1 MNTSGNFCLK
11 CGCEFLDKKRKRNIT
26 GEFGKIY
33 QAVFNE
39 NLSENDALP
48 RAVCASCKYQI
59 EKAWQQSR
67 KAEEQSIQYL
77 SLLKRKHDQ
86 SPLSSSCG
94 DEQTVTRIERK
105 KKGHRLVFEA
115 NCPEQMWVTANTHPA
130 KEFPYILPKLL
141 TTSAAVA
148 HACVSEP
155 PSTIRQ
161 VREVHN
167 VATQTAKSSCHCQPS
182 AKKGTFVKVS
192 SQYNIIVPLII
203 RTACLQD
210 QLSYVYWSYHI
221 QRLLTSCHIWG
232 MNSKILVLVPK

>member
-1 MNTSGNFCLK
+1 MMNTSGNFCLK

-77 SLLKRKHDQ
+77 SLLKRKHDY

-94 DEQTVTRIERK
+94 DEQTVTRIERIK

-115 NCPEQMWVTANTHPA
+115 NCPEQMSVTANPA
-130 KEFPYILPKLL
+130 KEFAYILPKLL
-141 TTSAAVA
+141 TPSAAVA
-148 HACVSEP
+148 HAFVSEP
-155 PSTIRQ
+155 PSTICQ
-161 VREVHN
+161 VREVRRLQN
-167 VATQTAKSSCHCQPS
+167 QAVIASQVQ
-182 AKKGTFVKVS
+182 KKV
-192 SQYNIIVPLII
+192 
-203 RTACLQD
+203 
-210 QLSYVYWSYHI
+210 H
-221 QRLLTSCHIWG
+221 LLR
-232 MNSKILVLVPK
+232 

>member
-59 EKAWQQSR
+59 EKAWQQSI
-67 KAEEQSIQYL
+67 KAEQQSIQYL
-77 SLLKRKHDQ
+77 SSLKRKHAQ

-105 KKGHRLVFEA
+105 RKGHRLVFEA
-115 NCPEQMWVTANTHPA
+115 NCPEQMSVTANTHPA
-130 KEFPYILPKLL
+130 KECAYILPKLL
-141 TTSAAVA
+141 TPSAALA
-148 HACVSEP
+148 HACVSEQ
-155 PSTIRQ
+155 PSIICQ

-167 VATQTAKSSCHCQPS
+167 VATQTPKSSCHCQPS

-192 SQYNIIVPLII
+192 SQYNIIFPVII

-210 QLSYVYWSYHI
+210 QLSYVY
-221 QRLLTSCHIWG
+221 
-232 MNSKILVLVPK
+232 

>member
-11 CGCEFLDKKRKRNIT
+11 SGCEFLDQKRKRNIT
-26 GEFGKIY
+26 GEFGKTY

-48 RAVCASCKYQI
+48 RAACASCKYQI

-67 KAEEQSIQYL
+67 KEEEQSIQYL
-77 SLLKRKHDQ
+77 SLLKRKHAQ

-105 KKGHRLVFEA
+105 RKGHRLVFEA
-115 NCPEQMWVTANTHPA
+115 NCPEQMSVTANTHPA
-130 KEFPYILPKLL
+130 KECAYILPKLL
-141 TTSAAVA
+141 TPSAALA
-148 HACVSEP
+148 HACVSEQ
-155 PSTIRQ
+155 PSIIRQ

-182 AKKGTFVKVS
+182 PKKV
-192 SQYNIIVPLII
+192 
-203 RTACLQD
+203 
-210 QLSYVYWSYHI
+210 H
-221 QRLLTSCHIWG
+221 LLR
-232 MNSKILVLVPK
+232 